1 MIKMHYERTK
11 TPVIGMAGIIF
22 FRTTMLRDIVNFY
35 VNEMGLRVWL
45 EQAECVILSHGNLL
59 LGFCERDSPETEGM
73 ITLFYPAK
81 ENVDTMYNQLK
92 HISTSKPVE
101 NDKYQIYQF
110 FAEDPEGRAL
120 EFQAFLH
127 PIEPVGFF

>member
-1 MIKMHYERTK
+1 
-11 TPVIGMAGIIF
+11 MAGIIF
-22 FRTTMLRDIVNFY
+22 FRTTMLRDIVDFY
-35 VNEMGLRVWL
+35 LNEMGMHIWL
-45 EQAECVILSHGNLL
+45 EQAECVILNHGNLL
-59 LGFCERDSPETEGM
+59 LGFCEGDVAETEGM
-73 ITLFYPAK
+73 ITLFYPEK
-81 ENVDTMYNQLK
+81 EDVDVKYNQLK
-92 HISTSKPVE
+92 QISTSEPRK

>member
-1 MIKMHYERTK
+1 MIKKRLEKIRTQ
-11 TPVIGMAGIIF
+11 VYGMAGIIF
-22 FRTTMLRDIVNFY
+22 FGTTILQDIVDFY
-35 VNEMGLRVWL
+35 VNEIGMHVWL
-45 EQAECVILSHGNLL
+45 ERAECVILNHGNLL
-59 LGFCERDSPETEGM
+59 LGFCERDSIETEGM
-73 ITLFYPAK
+73 ITIFYPSK
-81 ENVDTMYNQLK
+81 EDVDVMYEQLK
-92 HISTSKPVE
+92 PISTSEPVE